1 MRNAEVLKGV
11 KEERNILQ
19 TVKRK
24 KDNWICLTLR
34 RNFHLKHAFRENI
47 EERIEGAKRRGR
59 RRKELLDHLKKKG
72 EVEIEEEALDYTLWR
87 TGFGRGYGP
96 VVRQITK

>member
-24 KDNWICLTLR
+24 KDTWICHTLR
-34 RNFHLKHAFRENI
+34 RNFHLKHVIRENI
-47 EERIEGAKRRGR
+47 EERIEGTERRGR
-59 RRKELLDHLKKKG
+59 KYKELLDDLKK
-72 EVEIEEEALDYTLWR
+72 
-87 TGFGRGYGP
+87 RGGSGN
-96 VVRQITK
+96 